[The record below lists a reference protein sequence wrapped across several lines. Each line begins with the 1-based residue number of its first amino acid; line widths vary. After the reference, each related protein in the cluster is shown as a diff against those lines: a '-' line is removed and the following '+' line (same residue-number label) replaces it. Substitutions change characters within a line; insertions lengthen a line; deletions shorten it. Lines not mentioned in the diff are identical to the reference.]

1 MSNQASNKTMIHS
14 PSLMSVIPG
23 AWKKALI
30 AGAVINLVFVSCAWS
45 ADPGK
50 PVEACAGCHG
60 LNGANTESDIPNIGG
75 YSKKYLLGALD
86 AFKSDKRPCPET
98 DYRTGEKKGTKG
110 NMCQIARELDAKD
123 ADQIA
128 EHYAAQVFVVT
139 PQQFDSALAD
149 KGKNIFAKSC
159 NKCHSIEGVV
169 ANDDAGI
176 LPGQKTVYLTRQ
188 IEQFKEGKRPI
199 FEKMKARFEKLDKTD
214 LDAVIQYLASFK

>member
-1 MSNQASNKTMIHS
+1 MSNQTNSNAMINS
-14 PSLMSVIPG
+14 PSSISVILG
-23 AWKKALI
+23 AWKKTLI

-45 ADPGK
+45 AEPGK
-50 PVEACAGCHG
+50 PAEACAGCHG
-60 LNGANTESDIPNIGG
+60 LSGANTESDIPNIGG

-98 DYRTGEKKGTKG
+98 DYRTGEKKGSKG
-110 NMCQIARELDAKD
+110 NMCQIAKELDSKD

-128 EHYAAQVFVVT
+128 EYFAAQKFVVT
-139 PQQFDSALAD
+139 KQQFDSALAD

-159 NKCHSIEGVV
+159 NKCHSIEGVI

-176 LPGQKTVYLTRQ
+176 LAGQKTGYVSRQ
-188 IEQFKEGKRPI
+188 IEQFREGKRPI

-214 LDAVIQYLASFK
+214 LDAVIQYLASFN

>member
-1 MSNQASNKTMIHS
+1 MSNQASNKTMINS
-14 PSLMSVIPG
+14 LSLMSVLPG
-23 AWKKALI
+23 AWKKTLI

-60 LNGANTESDIPNIGG
+60 LNGATTEADIPNIGG
-75 YSKKYLLGALD
+75 FSKKYLLGALD

-98 DYRTGEKKGTKG
+98 EYRSGEKKGTKG
-110 NMCQIARELDAKD
+110 NMCQIAKELDGKD
-123 ADQIA
+123 TDQIA
-128 EHYAAQVFVVT
+128 DHFAAQKFVVT

-149 KGKNIFAKSC
+149 KGKTIFAKSC
-159 NKCHSIEGVV
+159 NKCHSIEGVI
-169 ANDDAGI
+169 ANDDASI
-176 LPGQKTVYLTRQ
+176 LPGQKTGYLSRQ
-188 IEQFKEGKRPI
+188 IEQFREGKRPI

>member
-1 MSNQASNKTMIHS
+1 MSNRTSNKTMINS
-14 PSLMSVIPG
+14 PSLMSVLLG
-23 AWKKALI
+23 AWKKTLI
-30 AGAVINLVFVSCAWS
+30 ASAVINLVFVSCAWS

-60 LNGANTESDIPNIGG
+60 LSGATTEVDIPNIGG
-75 YSKKYLLGALD
+75 FSKKYLLGALD

-98 DYRTGEKKGTKG
+98 EYRTGEKKGSKG
-110 NMCQIARELDAKD
+110 NMCQIAKELDGKD

-128 EHYAAQVFVVT
+128 EHFAAQKFVVT

-149 KGKNIFAKSC
+149 KGKAIFAKSC
-159 NKCHSIEGVV
+159 NKCHSIEGVI
-169 ANDDAGI
+169 ANDDASI
-176 LPGQKTVYLTRQ
+176 LPGQKTGYLSRQ
-188 IEQFKEGKRPI
+188 IEQFREGKRPI